1 MASTGNLIR
10 SAAAAAST
18 PIALCGIAAASSAW
32 IRTRRRDD
40 SVGGTLCVMS
50 HAACAVVGFGA
61 AMALC
66 RERSTSMLACAAA
79 SIAIEEAMATLLTRG
94 PLGVLGC
101 LVTILGRVAA
111 SISAAAVVWCVW
123 NLCFVG
129 PASIISPPLLALR
142 ASHGVLVWVVA
153 IAPAVY
159 PFAILCYRSLRALAA
174 VAS

>member
-1 MASTGNLIR
+1 
-10 SAAAAAST
+10 
-18 PIALCGIAAASSAW
+18 
-32 IRTRRRDD
+32 
-40 SVGGTLCVMS
+40 
-50 HAACAVVGFGA
+50 
-61 AMALC
+61 MALC

-79 SIAIEEAMATLLTRG
+79 SIAVEEATATLLTHG

-101 LVTILGRVAA
+101 LVAILGRVAA

-142 ASHGVLVWVVA
+142 ASHGTLVWVVA
-153 IAPAVY
+153 VAPAVY
-159 PFAILCYRSLRALAA
+159 PFATLCYRGLRALAA